1 MKLYPVNLNIEGKSC
16 LIVGGGEVAARKIA
30 SLLSCGATV
39 RVVSPECG
47 PKIKTLAKNGVVQWL
62 RRTYRSSDL
71 DGAFL
76 VFAATDNAEVQRLI
90 VDEAKAKNILV
101 NSADDPVSCTF
112 QVPAKVRRGNLLLT
126 VSTGGGSPALAAKLR
141 RQLENAYGLEYQLL
155 VDLLG
160 RIRREIVA
168 DGKTQASH
176 KAVFEK
182 LLQLNLL
189 QSIRQGDWPKLQEE
203 LGVVLPK
210 DIDIDALIDSM
221 QIEDT
226 IDSLEADGSGFPL
239 SSKKN
244 GES

>member
-1 MKLYPVNLNIEGKSC
+1 MKLYPVNLNIEGRSC

-39 RVVSPECG
+39 RVVSPECS
-47 PKIKTLAKNGVVQWL
+47 PKIRTLAENGVVQWSQRL
-62 RRTYRSSDL
+62 YQSGDM

-76 VFAATDNAEVQRLI
+76 VFAATDNATVQRQI
-90 VDEAKAKNILV
+90 VDEAKARNILV

-141 RQLENAYGLEYQLL
+141 RQLEDDYGSEYQLL

-168 DGKTQASH
+168 DGKPQASH

-189 QSIRQGDWPKLQEE
+189 QNIRQGDWSKLQKE
-203 LGVVLPK
+203 LGVILPK
-210 DIDIDALIDSM
+210 DIDLDALIDSM

-226 IDSLEADGSGFPL
+226 IASLEADTTGFPL
-239 SSKKN
+239 SSKNN